1 MIAGHLALIMAS
13 VFAGAALYVSLVEHP
28 ARRHLDD
35 RAALTEWKPAYKRG
49 FAMQGPL
56 AVAGFLAGV
65 LAWWQ
70 SGTWI
75 WLLGALALIANW
87 PYTLV
92 VILPT
97 NNKLMALEPAQAG
110 PASRALLEK
119 WSRLHAAR
127 TALGCLAALCF
138 LWASL
143 R

>member
-1 MIAGHLALIMAS
+1 MIAGHLALVMAS

-28 ARRHLDD
+28 ARQHLDD

-75 WLLGALALIANW
+75 WLPGALALIANW

-110 PASRALLEK
+110 PESRALLEK

-127 TALGCLAALCF
+127 TTLGCLAALCF

>member
-1 MIAGHLALIMAS
+1 MLAGHLALIMAS

-28 ARRHLDD
+28 ARQHLDD

-70 SGTWI
+70 SGIWI
-75 WLLGALALIANW
+75 WLLGALVLIANW

-110 PASRALLEK
+110 SESRALLEK
-119 WSRLHAAR
+119 WSRLHAVR
-127 TALGCLAALCF
+127 TALGCLAASSF

>member
-1 MIAGHLALIMAS
+1 MLAGLLALIMAS
-13 VFAGAALYVSLVEHP
+13 AFSGAALYISLVEHP
-28 ARRHLDD
+28 ARQHLDD
-35 RAALTEWKPAYKRG
+35 RAALIEWKPAYKRG
-49 FAMQGPL
+49 FVMQGPL

-70 SGTWI
+70 GGSEI

-87 PYTLV
+87 PYTLF

-110 PASRALLEK
+110 RESRTLLEK
-119 WSRLHAAR
+119 WSRLHAVR
-127 TALGCLAALCF
+127 TALGCFAALSF